1 MDDKDF
7 KNFYQKYRGRLL
19 NFILQKVGRPED
31 AEEILQDTFLSA
43 LDSLP
48 LFRKESSFYTWLCSI
63 AKHEIADFYRKQKIK
78 TIVFSRFPRLEKI
91 VSQALGPEAALEGE
105 ELEEEIVHCL
115 HSLSEGY
122 SRILRLKY
130 IEGHSYKEI
139 AKKLKE
145 SVKTIE
151 SRLFR
156 ARKAFTK
163 AWEGGAYAS
172 KSFSFS
178 DSRDL
183 SLLKKSSGPDSSSL

>member
-7 KNFYQKYRGRLL
+7 KNFYQKYKGRLL
-19 NFILQKVGRPED
+19 NFILQRVGKPED

-78 TIVFSRFPRLEKI
+78 TIVFSHFPQLGKI
-91 VSQALGPEAALEGE
+91 VSQALSPEAALEGK
-105 ELEEEIVHCL
+105 ELEEEIVRCF

-163 AWEGGAYAS
+163 AWEGRAYAS

-178 DSRDL
+178 DSGDL
-183 SLLKKSSGPDSSSL
+183 SLLKKSSGLDSSSL